1 MTMRRPLVLLTGLL
15 LSGTL
20 AASPNQRVD
29 DARYGEVLFHFYQQ
43 DYFTAIT
50 HLLAARSK
58 GRLGHDWYEAELLLG
73 GLKLSYGLTDAAERI
88 FLRLLE
94 QQASPAVRNHAWYYL
109 AQLAFQKG
117 RLEQAAHALAQIG
130 GALPPE
136 LAGKRQLLGA
146 LVLMQQGDYAGA
158 AKTLSPWRGPPADA
172 VYGRYNLGIALV
184 RSGELDAGIAQLET
198 IGRMRA
204 DTEEA
209 KALRDKANV
218 AIGQALLQ
226 EQPARARQALERVRL
241 EGPLSNRALLGAGWA
256 DVAAGRHRDA
266 LVPWAELRQRTISD
280 PAVQEA
286 LLAAPYAMLQL
297 QARDQAAEMYSVAT
311 ERLNAEAAR
320 IDAAMHDIRNGRLLD
335 AALAI
340 DPRTDELPPVS
351 ELPGNT
357 YLGTLIASHSFR
369 RALQD
374 YQDVEAL
381 AANLHYWRA
390 RLSDFDTAL
399 AAHRARFAEKLPQ
412 LQRQLEALAPQALEK
427 RLQTLRSELPISGD
441 AELRA
446 LEQQLAQLHKRRAA
460 LESITERAQDDF
472 RAYAGRIQLMRE
484 RIDRLLATV
493 EKARAQHR
501 QALEVQALQ
510 TLGARRDAVRSQV
523 TQARFILARLY
534 DPAADRP
541 GRTP

>member
-1 MTMRRPLVLLTGLL
+1 MRRALVLLTGLL
-15 LSGTL
+15 LCGTL
-20 AASPNQRVD
+20 AANPNQRVD

-94 QQASPAVRNHAWYYL
+94 QQAGPAVRNRAWYYL
-109 AQLAFQKG
+109 AQLAYQKG

-130 GALPPE
+130 DALPPE

-146 LVLMQQGDYAGA
+146 LVQMEQGDYAGA
-158 AKTLSPWRGPPADA
+158 AKTLSPWRGAPADA

-184 RSGELDAGIAQLET
+184 RSGQLDAGIAQLEA

-204 DTEEA
+204 DSQEA
-209 KALRDKANV
+209 QALRDKANV

-226 EQPARARQALERVRL
+226 EQPRLARQALERVSL
-241 EGPLSNRALLGAGWA
+241 TGPLSSRALLGAGWA
-256 DVAAGRHRDA
+256 DVAAGRHRAA
-266 LVPWAELRQRTISD
+266 LVPWAELGRRAISD

-286 LLAAPYAMLQL
+286 LLAAPYALLQL
-297 QARDQAAEMYSVAT
+297 QARDQAAELYSVAT
-311 ERLNAEAAR
+311 ERLSAEAAR
-320 IDAAMHDIRNGRLLD
+320 IDAAMQDIRNGRLLD
-335 AALAI
+335 AAIAI
-340 DPRTDELPPVS
+340 DPRTDELPPVD
-351 ELPGNT
+351 ELPGST
-357 YLGTLIASHSFR
+357 YLGTLIASHGFR

-399 AAHRARFAEKLPQ
+399 AAHRARFAEKLPL
-412 LQRQLEALAPQALEK
+412 LQRRLETLAPHALEE
-427 RLQTLRSELPISGD
+427 RVQALRSELPGSGD
-441 AELRA
+441 TELRA
-446 LEQQLAQLHKRRAA
+446 LEQQLARLHERRAA
-460 LESITERAQDDF
+460 LMSISERAEDDF
-472 RAYAGRIQLMRE
+472 RAFAGRIQLLRE
-484 RIDRLLATV
+484 RIDRLLAAV
-493 EKARAQHR
+493 EQARVQHR
-501 QALEVQALQ
+501 QALEAQALQ

-523 TQARFILARLY
+523 TQARFVLARLY
-534 DPAADRP
+534 DPAAERP
-541 GRTP
+541 GRRP